1 MELIIVT
8 GMSGAG
14 KSKALDLIEDIGYYC
29 VDNMPPQLIP
39 RFAEM
44 CLNSGGKMSKVA
56 IGADIR
62 NAAYGADLS
71 QLTDAIDKIK
81 VLIPDTRMLFM
92 DCASDVL
99 VSRFKETRRRH
110 PLADKVQGDVEQMAE
125 TERELLAPLY
135 EMSDYI
141 IDTSSTTI
149 GQLWN
154 LLYGYIVGGDRNIDV
169 RVISFGFKKGLPKD
183 CDFVFDVRALPNPFY
198 LPELKNKTGLDKEV
212 DDYVFSFKE
221 SLDYFDRICDMMAS
235 LTPLFIKE
243 GRPALTIGIG
253 CTGGRHRSV
262 CFAQRLGRYLEEC
275 GKNTAVIHRE
285 INGGEK

>member
-14 KSKALDLIEDIGYYC
+14 KSKALDLMEDIGYYC
-29 VDNMPPQLIP
+29 VDNMPPQLITK
-39 RFAEM
+39 FASM
-44 CLNSGGKMSKVA
+44 CLQSGEKMKRVA

-62 NAAYGADLS
+62 NAEAADLS
-71 QLTDAIDKIK
+71 QLIDAINEIK
-81 VLIPDTRMLFM
+81 TLIPNTRMLFM

-110 PLADKVQGDVEQMAE
+110 PLADKVKGSVEQMTE
-125 TERELLAPLY
+125 IERELLSPLY
-135 EMSDYI
+135 DMSDYI

-183 CDFVFDVRALPNPFY
+183 CDFIFDMRALPNPFY
-198 LPELKNKTGLDKEV
+198 IKELKEKTGLDKEV
-212 DDYVFSFKE
+212 DEYVFSFKE
-221 SLDYFDRICDMMAS
+221 SLDYLDKICEMMAS
-235 LTPLFIKE
+235 LMPLFIKE
-243 GRPALTIGIG
+243 GRPSLTIGIG

-262 CFAQRLGRYLEEC
+262 CFANRLGKYFEDC
-275 GKNTAVIHRE
+275 GKNTVVIHRE
-285 INGGEK
+285 IVGGTAK